1 MGSNKKWL
9 IGTLIAVIIAGV
21 TLAVVVSYLFAN
33 NVEFKSLFASSESS
47 GSAFGAAGAA
57 EEASLEERVEFTGKV
72 SMWIFIFITLL
83 QMVAF
88 WVGYAVVSTIRYSDE
103 PVKLKLRNL
112 DNAEVFFDVPLYFGL
127 FGTVSAFLVMT
138 FSPQSSRLIAYS
150 STLIGILF
158 SLVLRLTLQ
167 YPLRKKLVRLDTLG
181 LEEVPEEDSG
191 LRDDGNGNE
200 DVK

>member
-21 TLAVVVSYLFAN
+21 TLAVVVSYLFDN

-191 LRDDGNGNE
+191 LLDDGNGNE

>member
-33 NVEFKSLFASSESS
+33 NVEFKSLFAGSESS

-191 LRDDGNGNE
+191 LLDDGNGNE

>member
-191 LRDDGNGNE
+191 LLDDGNGNE

>member
-1 MGSNKKWL
+1 MK
-9 IGTLIAVIIAGV
+9 TIAVIIAGV
-21 TLAVVVSYLFAN
+21 TLAVVVSYLFDN

-191 LRDDGNGNE
+191 LLDDGNGNE